1 MDGSIG
7 HWKKNEVNELIKG
20 CLLDMNGM
28 NTFES
33 FKIIPL
39 DSYYALIEIDWFY
52 AHHVVLDCRN
62 KSFTCLSEERKQMIV
77 KCIPRPIS
85 IRKISSLQLKPIL

>member
-7 HWKKNEVNELIKG
+7 HWKTNDVNELIKG
-20 CLLDMNGM
+20 CFLDMNGM

-52 AHHVVLDCRN
+52 AHHVVLYYHN
-62 KSFTCLSEERKQMIV
+62 KSFTCLGEEGQQKIV
-77 KCIPRPIS
+77 
-85 IRKISSLQLKPIL
+85 